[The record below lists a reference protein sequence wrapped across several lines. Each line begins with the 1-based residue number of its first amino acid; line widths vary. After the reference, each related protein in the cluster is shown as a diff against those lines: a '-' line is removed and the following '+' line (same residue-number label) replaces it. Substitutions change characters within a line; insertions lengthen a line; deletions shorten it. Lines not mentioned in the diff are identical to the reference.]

1 MNYVLKWQICWV
13 NISRH
18 STKYDDNDDDDD
30 DDDDDDNE
38 ENKNSVVYR
47 VSWW

>member
-30 DDDDDDNE
+30 DDNE
-38 ENKNSVVYR
+38 QNKNSVVYR
-47 VSWW
+47 VS